1 MLTEIPNII
10 DTRGIKDPELRKKLI
25 GIQHNFDHL
34 IGQTRALEE
43 RLNEPDE
50 GLDETGVPEHEDD
63 EDDPTQ
69 VQASRFH
76 TFWRERHRG
85 DVKWYAEGRWDELD
99 NPNFHV
105 KRYKAR
111 LWRWDPLGVVPDP
124 IPDGMPTPGEGVDG
138 YVRKFPVGHAKAGEY
153 MPPRPKNVE
162 AKDGDT
168 NTFAKVEWVGLLRN
182 ETYVQDVKAIS
193 KHGRKGPWSDT
204 SAVGSAADATAPPA
218 PLSVGIDVDGRNI
231 HGRVSQPTNP
241 ADTTEPHPD
250 IAYTQWKVTSDVLG
264 NTIVARPNGELLFDG
279 YHVGSKKRFKF
290 GRPRGNYYLWARNA
304 DGSGNKSAWVSSPSG
319 NKTDPPTPVNA
330 PSGSFDPGGID
341 DRVRLLV
348 SGTYG
353 GTLTD
358 VDADKLSVRL
368 RITRSD
374 GSSVEKP
381 RFQSVDLEEGLENS
395 AWEVEFVN
403 IPEGALCKVDYRII
417 DKDRNKSGRSPVWQS
432 TAFDVTT
439 AEAPTSEGVVRKPG
453 RIIGK
458 WSLVNKKRHSHFEV
472 EAHGNSSYTSL
483 QDYDY
488 FHKGFRKG
496 FDRSQGE
503 TIWLRVRSI
512 TKGGTASAW
521 TNLGNGGGALPGV
534 AGTDISPGA
543 VGGSHITPGSI
554 DRNHIIDGEVTGSK
568 IPDSALDGRSF
579 HNASNWVSA
588 SHIYFTPS
596 GLGFTH
602 NIFGN
607 RGAFKIDTGVSS
619 SPTPY
624 FDGAGMEFAG
634 INASLIS
641 GPTAGGRVEIDNA
654 ELYTE
659 TRFQGLTTDAGKT
672 STDDYIPVRVFKSGS
687 WQLRYLRLF
696 N

>member
-10 DTRGIKDPELRKKLI
+10 DTRGITDPELRKKLI

-111 LWRWDPLGVVPDP
+111 LWRWDVTATPPVP
-124 IPDGMPTPGEGVDG
+124 IPDGMPTPGPGVAG
-138 YVRKFPVGHAKAGEY
+138 YVRKFPTGHAKAGEY
-153 MPPRPKNVE
+153 MPPRSKNVE

-168 NTFAKVEWVGLLRN
+168 NTFAKTEWVGLIRK
-182 ETYVQDVKAIS
+182 ETYAQDVKAIS
-193 KHGRKGPWSDT
+193 KHGRRGPWSET
-204 SAVGSAADATAPPA
+204 SAVGSALDATAPPA
-218 PLSVGIDVDGRNI
+218 PVSVGIDVDGRNI
-231 HGRVSQPTNP
+231 HGRVTQPTNP
-241 ADTTEPHPD
+241 EDATEPHPD
-250 IAYTQWKVTSDVLG
+250 IAYSQWKVTTDAEG
-264 NTIVARPNGELLFDG
+264 NNIVTRPNGELLFDG

-290 GRPRGNYYLWARNA
+290 GRPRGNYYLWVRNV

-319 NKTDPPTPVNA
+319 NKTNPPTPTSA
-330 PSGSFDPGGID
+330 PTLDFDPGGLD

-348 SGTYG
+348 TGTYG

-368 RITRSD
+368 RISRGD
-374 GSSVEKP
+374 GTAEKT
-381 RFQSVDLEEGLENS
+381 RFQSVDLEEGLENN

-403 IPEGALCKVDYRII
+403 IPEGAVCKVDYRII
-417 DKDRNKSGRSPVWQS
+417 DKDRNKSGRSPVAQS

-439 AEAPTSEGVVRKPG
+439 AEAPTSEGVTRKPG

-458 WSLVNKKRHSHFEV
+458 WSISNKKRHSYFEV
-472 EAHGNSSYTSL
+472 EAHGNSSYTNL

-503 TIWLRVRSI
+503 TLWLRVRSI
-512 TKGGTASAW
+512 TRGGSASAW
-521 TNLGNGGGALPGV
+521 TQLGNGGGAVPGV
-534 AGTDISPGA
+534 GDADIEMNA
-543 VGGSHITPGSI
+543 IGGGHI
-554 DRNHIIDGEVTGSK
+554 RDGEVSGSK
-568 IPDSALDGRSF
+568 IPDSAFHGRTI
-579 HNASNWVSA
+579 NTLA
-588 SHIYFTPS
+588 P
-596 GLGFTH
+596 G
-602 NIFGN
+602 
-607 RGAFKIDTGVSS
+607 TG
-619 SPTPY
+619 
-624 FDGAGMEFAG
+624 GK
-634 INASLIS
+634 
-641 GPTAGGRVEIDNA
+641 GRVALGSGDILFYDWPLLGGNHIATLGVGVNRPIFSGSALQFNDGIYVENLNA
-654 ELYTE
+654 NGSHLRVHNNLRVDGKFQFSESGGTPDDSGHATLYKLSGT
-659 TRFQGLTTDAGKT
+659 K
-672 STDDYIPVRVFKSGS
+672 RVFVK
-687 WQLRYLRLF
+687 F
-696 N
+696 NDGTEKEIQFI